1 MVKKNEN
8 WETDIV
14 VLLQPTTP
22 FRTGNLIDDV
32 IKLMIKSKA
41 DASMTITDVDY
52 PPHWMMYKKR

>member
-32 IKLMIKSKA
+32 LNL
-41 DASMTITDVDY
+41 
-52 PPHWMMYKKR
+52 W